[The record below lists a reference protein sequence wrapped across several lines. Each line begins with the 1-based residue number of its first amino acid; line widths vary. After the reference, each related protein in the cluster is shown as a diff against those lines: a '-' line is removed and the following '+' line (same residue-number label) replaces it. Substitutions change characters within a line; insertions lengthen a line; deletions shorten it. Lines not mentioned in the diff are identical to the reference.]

1 MYSPVEGRSG
11 SNVSGSRRSSQ
22 EEMRPSPPSQAA
34 PSSIST
40 QVGGMTPMAPLSPGS
55 ESTSSY
61 VPVTTNGQPKGSLIQ
76 MSIPD
81 SLIGAI
87 LGRGG
92 STLNELQSSTNTR
105 IRISQREC
113 TYQVRQIESLLFRV
127 DRGKCCN
134 CPVPNKPTA
143 SQEQH

>member
-1 MYSPVEGRSG
+1 
-11 SNVSGSRRSSQ
+11 
-22 EEMRPSPPSQAA
+22 
-34 PSSIST
+34 
-40 QVGGMTPMAPLSPGS
+40 MAPLSPGS

-105 IRISQREC
+105 IRISQRGVYVPG
-113 TYQVRQIESLLFRV
+113 TTNRVVTIQGRQ
-127 DRGKCCN
+127 GKVLQL
-134 CPVPNKPTA
+134 PST
-143 SQEQH
+143 